1 MPNKIKKI
9 LLLIIA
15 ILIMKTN
22 INVKAV
28 DVTGGGLSIGL
39 NSACSSSYGYVA
51 CYSPKFQFRITLVK
65 PDGKKVEGTNSVDF
79 SYSTDGTKVSG
90 KDGITANGH
99 KVELINKEYKYA
111 YVKDTDKDKNTDTEF
126 KYIETY
132 MVENPTYYQKKYT
145 GIDDPNEYGNFI
157 EEFSKYIKSNNQVYD
172 VADDSENNNSNLKNC
187 LEINDEKHQT
197 DFLSLFAYYSG
208 FTKNEDL
215 TTKINIHYN
224 DKIKKEISQNDYYL
238 LIEPTYTIY
247 YNTPTNLFEFNYV
260 YGTASE
266 IVKWIHQEAT
276 DNPYSYSKGY
286 LTGLSLNFISQAGCN
301 LYTPLENASG
311 FTAITKDANC
321 SINPSS
327 DSLYSVLNRKYNII
341 SRNQRLDYMQ
351 QVIDEEIGYGKYIL
365 RLKDDYSITPEEHT
379 VGYKLNLCQDDDGI
393 LTSSITGIKKS
404 DAEEGSTSKYIANDA
419 FHISGDGISS
429 TYCYD
434 TVSYDFSQMIGSFEN
449 VQELTNIEIPDGKI
463 VINRSCYFVSGA
475 SEETQAENYERY
487 QDLNIEL
494 NVFGN
499 KYDIKYKKSDDE
511 ISGERKKLFGKSKSG
526 WVDYQITLTY
536 GLENNKIMVKSNVDG
551 EQNASIVFN
560 AKIEDLFDNKS
571 NGIINQMINNKN
583 TISKQFDAN
592 NTIIYNLGYEDN
604 ADKNTDPLKC
614 DFNFEVLDI
623 GDDLGNLGAQFRII
637 SLSNPFPA
645 RDGKSRIPG
654 TNWLNEENNVYNYI
668 INNRSIQYI
677 DLPKKDLDGNNIT
690 KNETVTDPEMMYLSR
705 EPIYTVTLD
714 PQTML
719 KIRKYNRNKDYTD
732 INLTCDSNNRQC
744 TSSFLRDNDIIPS
757 SNLKG
762 TCADKTEYNKV
773 INEFGKENLLENIR
787 KAVYVEAEDG
797 IITYSKTNYNSIY
810 DLNKNNRMDKE
821 DIEIYE
827 NKEKNTIFYTCA
839 DKTYKS
845 GG

>member
-9 LLLIIA
+9 LLLIIT

-65 PDGKKVEGTNSVDF
+65 QDGTKVEGTNSVDF
-79 SYSTDGTKVSG
+79 TYSTDGTTKVSG
-90 KDGITANGH
+90 KDGITANGR
-99 KVELINKEYKYA
+99 KVELINTNHKYA
-111 YVKDTDKDKNTDTEF
+111 YGANTNSEF

-132 MVENPTYYQKKYT
+132 MVENPDEFKKYEK
-145 GIDDPNEYGNFI
+145 GPDDPDKYSGFI
-157 EEFSKYIKSNNQVYD
+157 NKFSDYIRSRRTINKINLDKLYD
-172 VADDSENNNSNLKNC
+172 
-187 LEINDEKHQT
+187 I

-208 FTKNEDL
+208 FTKDEQLEGKRDIDQSSKKNE
-215 TTKINIHYN
+215 IA
-224 DKIKKEISQNDYYL
+224 EQNYYL

-247 YNTPTNLFEFNYV
+247 YNTAPWGTSYYK

-266 IVKWIHQEAT
+266 IVEWIYNETKTKSGA
-276 DNPYSYSKGY
+276 YSNGY

-301 LYTPLENASG
+301 LYTPLANTSG
-311 FTAITKDANC
+311 FSAITGNADCNSLNNDLNKT
-321 SINPSS
+321 PS
-327 DSLYSVLNRKYNII
+327 I
-341 SRNQRLDYMQ
+341 SRQARIPYMEKIIKQ
-351 QVIDEEIGYGKYIL
+351 NNGYAKYVL
-365 RLKDDYSITPEEHT
+365 
-379 VGYKLNLCQDDDGI
+379 KLNEMIPITGENYNVEYTVDLCQDNDAI
-393 LTSSITGIKKS
+393 FRTTVSGIKTH
-404 DAEEGSTSKYIANDA
+404 EEIEDGALKYISNDA
-419 FHISGDGISS
+419 FLISGEGSS
-429 TYCYD
+429 SVYCYD
-434 TVSYDFSQMIGSFEN
+434 EVVYDFSDMVKGLKSN
-449 VQELTNIEIPDGKI
+449 KHMMLTNIDLKHGKI
-463 VINRSCYFVSGA
+463 TINRRCYFATKLSN
-475 SEETQAENYERY
+475 ETDAKNY
-487 QDLNIEL
+487 
-494 NVFGN
+494 N
-499 KYDIKYKKSDDE
+499 KYKNLSIILHAFNQDYNLVYIERNPEQELDTISDKRT
-511 ISGERKKLFGKSKSG
+511 SRKKG
-526 WVDYQITLTY
+526 WVEYQISLEY
-536 GLENNKIMVKSNVDG
+536 GYNDTINISKNNDTT
-551 EQNASIVFN
+551 QNAYI
-560 AKIEDLFDNKS
+560 LF
-571 NGIINQMINNKN
+571 
-583 TISKQFDAN
+583 N
-592 NTIIYNLGYEDN
+592 NTIGELFDSKPN
-604 ADKNTDPLKC
+604 ADGIMSQMIEKNGMIEKNFEGQNITYK
-614 DFNFEVLDI
+614 FNFETSETEDEIEKAKPYKIKSISELNDSESLKCSFNFDVLDI

-690 KNETVTDPEMMYLSR
+690 KNKTVTDPEMMYLSR

-787 KAVYVEAEDG
+787 KAVYVEGEDG
-797 IITYSKTNYNSIY
+797 IITYSKGNYNSIY